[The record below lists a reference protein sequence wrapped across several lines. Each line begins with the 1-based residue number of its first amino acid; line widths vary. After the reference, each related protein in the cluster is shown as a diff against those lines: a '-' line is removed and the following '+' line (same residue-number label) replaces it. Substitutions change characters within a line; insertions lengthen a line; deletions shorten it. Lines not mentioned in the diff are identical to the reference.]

1 VKIRYE
7 LRHLVL
13 GLLCVV
19 TPLSGVGTAGAAD
32 NRPALYQDAERA
44 ELLVVR
50 ITAPQTEGAGIIFH
64 VDDKHVYG
72 ITAKHVL
79 FHQGR
84 IVEGLQAELRAWPR
98 QLPIVGHRLHHE
110 EDLAVF
116 WADLGPLNLSRQ
128 EVLQGI
134 PLDQL
139 GASKDLDPG
148 DALSSLGHSTAGAW
162 ISPKEP
168 VRFAREDGPGG
179 FLFEYSCPQGHSGG
193 AVFDKDWRLVGMMI
207 DEERPYCRALRVEPI
222 FKIVQ
227 GWKLTISLRLPPPRD
242 VDKAA
247 SRQITVAVVD
257 FDNRSDKDLPN
268 LGFVAQDIT
277 TSYLHTL
284 PGVVLVTRDR
294 LDSVRREIKL
304 PATVQSGEGIS
315 RVGRLLNADA
325 LVTGSIVRYD
335 VERRTFEGFGT
346 SALQDIFRMS
356 LSLQILDVDTGRV
369 QFSKNFD
376 VERTKQYPKATSAPS
391 RPIDL
396 TNELLEAL
404 LTQAQKD
411 IRSALSQVAG
421 GLSTA
426 GGFID
431 VPVSSTPAE
440 ADVILNEI
448 YMGKTPITLQLTDST
463 HDVQL
468 VLAGYEPWRYRVKV
482 QPGKSIDANLVP
494 KRPF

>member
-1 VKIRYE
+1 MQ
-7 LRHLVL
+7 VL
-13 GLLCVV
+13 ALGFLFTAAPLL
-19 TPLSGVGTAGAAD
+19 GAGTGGAAGG
-32 NRPALYQDAERA
+32 RTALYQDAERA

-50 ITAPQTEGAGIIFH
+50 ITAPLTEGAGIIFH
-64 VDDKHVYG
+64 VDDRHVYG

-79 FHQGR
+79 FNQGR
-84 IVEGLQAELRAWPR
+84 IVEGLQAELRAWHHK
-98 QLPIVGHRLHHE
+98 LPIVGYRLHHQD
-110 EDLAVF
+110 DLAVF
-116 WADLGPLNLSRQ
+116 WADLSPLKLSLQ

-139 GASKDLDPG
+139 GASTELDPG

-168 VRFAREDGPGG
+168 VRFAQEDGPGV

-193 AVFDKDWRLVGMMI
+193 AVFDGEWRVVGMMI
-207 DEERPYCRALRVEPI
+207 DEERPYCRALRIEHVL
-222 FKIVQ
+222 KIVQ
-227 GWKLTISLRLPPPRD
+227 GWKLNIGLRLKPPRNG
-242 VDKAA
+242 DKAA

-294 LDSVRREIKL
+294 LDSLRREIKL
-304 PATVQSGEGIS
+304 PDTVQSGEGIS

-335 VERRTFEGFGT
+335 VERRTFEGYGT

-356 LSLQILDVDTGRV
+356 ISLQILAVDTGRI

-376 VERTKQYPKATSAPS
+376 VERTKQYPKSTSAPS

-404 LTQAQKD
+404 LAQAQSD
-411 IRSALSQVAG
+411 IRSALTQVAG
-421 GLSTA
+421 GLGTA
-426 GGFID
+426 GGFVD
-431 VPVSSTPAE
+431 VPVATTPAG
-440 ADVILNEI
+440 ADVIVGGI
-448 YMGKTPITLQLTDST
+448 YMGKTPMTLQLTLDT
-463 HDVQL
+463 HDIQL
-468 VLAGYEPWRYRVKV
+468 VLPGYETWRYRFKV
-482 QPGKSIDANLVP
+482 QPGKGIEANLVP
-494 KRPF
+494 KRP